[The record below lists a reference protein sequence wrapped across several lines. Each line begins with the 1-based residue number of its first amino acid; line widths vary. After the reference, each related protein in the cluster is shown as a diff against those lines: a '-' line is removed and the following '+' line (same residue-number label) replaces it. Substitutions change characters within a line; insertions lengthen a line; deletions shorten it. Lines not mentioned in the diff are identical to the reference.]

1 MNFLFLFAASRCA
14 SLFSA
19 RFLLRIARWNAL
31 PLVLLFLPAFLADM
45 PLAAQSAHLSG
56 SSRGALISIGS
67 GFNAPN
73 GVAVDSSGNI
83 FVADTGNGAVK
94 EILAPGYTTTVQI
107 AVAEGNFKEPNAI
120 AIDRG
125 GNLFVVDEY
134 TGVIKEITAESGYVT
149 VMTLTSGFSFP
160 TGVAVDKFG
169 NLFVAD
175 LEANQLVEVTAAS
188 NYASK
193 TPLSLGFSELTGVVV
208 DGNGNLF
215 TSDENNGIQ
224 ESPASSGYTTQINLA
239 SGSQYIVETSGIGLD
254 IDGNLYYTDVALGE
268 AFEIPLASGYQ
279 NVVPVAQGFAEPEGI
294 AIDNSGNVFVADPNS
309 GSGAVDEIP
318 AGTPAVGFGSVAI
331 ATSTPPTATLTFT
344 FDEAGIIQAPV
355 VLTQGATGQDFT
367 SAGGSCVA
375 GNYTVDQSCTIVV
388 SFTPKF
394 AGTRSGAVELLS
406 SSGQVIATVY
416 LSGTGS
422 GPQIAFTPGAQSIP
436 GSGFNA
442 PKGVAVDGS
451 GNIFVADT
459 GNNAV
464 KEILATGGYIAVR
477 TLGSGF
483 SAPQG
488 IALDGAG
495 NIFVADTGNAAV
507 KELPV
512 EFGYSI
518 VNTLE
523 GRPSGLPLVY
533 PTAVSVDGSGN
544 VYVED
549 PFYDVVQE
557 FLEVGGYT
565 TVNTLHPNSAT
576 PSNTQAG
583 YNGNL
588 YIADTANNRILKQDQ
603 IDGPTVSF
611 SAVAVGSTSSDSPHT
626 VQVQNVGNAALVF
639 TGLSYPADFPAA
651 AGDSNSCTSSTSLA
665 AGAACDLPIDFT
677 PVNGG
682 SLSEFLTL
690 TDNSLN
696 GAGATQSLTL
706 KGIGLQTSQTISVTP
721 ITGAQSINGTVSLSA
736 TATSGLP
743 VGFVSLTPSICTVSG
758 TLGSTWTASLI
769 AVGECSIQARQWG
782 NASYSAAP
790 FVFQN
795 FYVHPHAQAITFAA
809 VAEPVYATNSITI
822 AATATSGL
830 AVSFASAT
838 PAICAVSETGGVWSA
853 LLKAG
858 GRCTIQATQAGAG
871 SWAAAPAIS
880 QTFTVNRNA
889 QTITFPVIAEP
900 VYVNGT
906 VTPAATASS
915 GLAVSYLSVHPTIC
929 TVAQSGG
936 AWSINLIAA
945 GECSVEAQQV
955 GSSIYN
961 GAPFVFQNFYVRKNP

>member
-1 MNFLFLFAASRCA
+1 MNFFFPFSLPRCGA
-14 SLFSA
+14 IVSPRSF
-19 RFLLRIARWNAL
+19 LRIARRSA
-31 PLVLLFLPAFLADM
+31 PAIVLLSLSAFLTDR
-45 PLAAQSAHLSG
+45 PLEAQSAHLSG
-56 SSRGALISIGS
+56 SSRGALTAIGG

-73 GVAVDSSGNI
+73 GVAVDSSGNV
-83 FVADTGNGAVK
+83 FVADTGNSAVK
-94 EILAPGYTTTVQI
+94 EILAPGYTTTVRI
-107 AVAEGNFKEPNAI
+107 AVAEGNFNEPNAI
-120 AIDRG
+120 AIDRV
-125 GNLFVVDEY
+125 GNLFVADEY
-134 TGVIKEITAESGYVT
+134 TGVIKEITAASGYVT
-149 VMTLTSGFSFP
+149 VMTLVSGFSFP
-160 TGVAVDKFG
+160 TGVAVDNFG

-175 LEANQLVEVTAAS
+175 LEANQVIEVTAAS

-193 TPLSLGFSELTGVVV
+193 TPLSLGFSELIGVAV

-215 TSDENNGIQ
+215 TSDEINGIQ

-239 SGSQYIVETSGIGLD
+239 SGSQYIVETSGIALD

-268 AFEIPLASGYQ
+268 AFEIPLSSGYQ
-279 NVVPVAQGFAEPEGI
+279 SVVPVAQGFAEPEAI
-294 AIDNSGNVFVADPNS
+294 AVDNSGNVFVADPNS

-318 AGTPAVGFGSVAI
+318 AGAPAVGFGTAAI

-344 FDEAGIIQAPV
+344 FDEAGTIQAPV
-355 VLTQGATGQDFT
+355 VLTEGATGQDFT

-375 GNYTVDQSCTIVV
+375 GNYTVDQNCTVVV

-394 AGTRSGAVELLS
+394 AGTRTGAVELLS
-406 SSGQVIATVY
+406 STGEVITTVY

-422 GPQIAFTPGAQSIP
+422 GPQIAFTPGTQSIP

-442 PKGVAVDGS
+442 PKGVAVDGA

-459 GNNAV
+459 GNSAV
-464 KEILATGGYIAVR
+464 KEIFAAGGYTVVR

-488 IALDGAG
+488 IAVDGAG
-495 NIFVADTGNAAV
+495 NVFVADTGNAAV

-576 PSNTQAG
+576 PSNTQAS

-588 YIADTANNRILKQDQ
+588 YIADSANNRILKQDQ

-611 SAVAVGSTSSDSPHT
+611 SAVPVGSTSSDSPHT
-626 VQVQNVGNAALVF
+626 VQVQNVGNAALAF
-639 TGLSYPADFPAA
+639 TGLSYPADFIEA
-651 AGDSNSCTSSTSLA
+651 AGDSSSCTSSTSLA
-665 AGAACDLPIDFT
+665 AGAECDLPIDFM

-682 SLSEFLTL
+682 SLSESLTL
-690 TDNSLN
+690 SDNSLN
-696 GAGATQSLTL
+696 ATSATQALTL
-706 KGIGLQTSQTISVTP
+706 KGTGLQTSQTISVTP
-721 ITGAQSINGTVSLSA
+721 ITGTQIINSTISLSG

-743 VGFVSLTPSICTVSG
+743 VAFVSLTPSTCTVAG
-758 TLGSTWTASLI
+758 TLGGTWTASLI
-769 AVGECSIQARQWG
+769 AAGECSIQARQWG

-795 FYVHPHAQAITFAA
+795 FYVHLVSQSITFTT
-809 VAEPVYATNSITI
+809 VAEPVYATNSVAI
-822 AATATSGL
+822 AATASSGL
-830 AVSFASAT
+830 PVSFASTT
-838 PAICAVSETGGVWSA
+838 PTICTVSETGGAWSA

-858 GRCTIQATQAGAG
+858 GRCTVQATQSGAG
-871 SWAAAPAIS
+871 SLAPAPAIS

-889 QTITFPVIAEP
+889 QTISFPAIVEP
-900 VYVNGT
+900 VYVGGKI
-906 VTPAATASS
+906 TPAAIASS
-915 GLAVSYLSVHPTIC
+915 GLPVSYLSEHPSIC
-929 TVAQSGG
+929 AVVESGG
-936 AWSINLIAA
+936 VWSINLVSV
-945 GECSVEAQQV
+945 GECSIEAQQG
-955 GSSIYN
+955 GSSLYN
-961 GAPFVFQNFYVRKNP
+961 GAPFAFQNFYIHRNP